1 MLTRE
6 RLAGLPLVLHDA
18 VRLDG
23 GAWVVALEPD
33 AALPLTNGG
42 EPVRSFVEGWRPIRV
57 LTLFRPLLLLEFRH
71 EDGRHAHWL
80 LDGAGRFLGNGFAA
94 LAPPLLD
101 AVRRRAAPALA
112 WLAAMPGAALA
123 CAPPQPVLA
132 LAELGPET
140 QDAIQAVAGAAA
152 GEGPP
157 LSRPALQAALTAA
170 MAAARLPAPDPAA
183 PIRLPMPLLLGWRF
197 VRTVTACAPVL
208 IVELLHE
215 DGREAVWY
223 LDQQLRYV
231 GNAAVQ
237 LGGAPMLHLRRL
249 CETLFETLADRVI
262 MAPTLPAGPELDWFL
277 GCARAT
283 RTDLLE
289 FHLGG
294 SPLRP
299 PPAHAWLLTDPPPPP
314 PLCHAAPTPRGRVV
328 LEPEHARAACAAPLR
343 DELFRLLRTGRM
355 RWTSPVDGRRFE
367 AEARP
372 LYIDNLCFAYR
383 AHDPL
388 HDLTWY
394 VIASAAHFRTFAL
407 FFPSANLVVAESQ
420 AALDEV
426 RFYAPDAGAML
437 LRHAARFGPTLLP
450 ALLAPPGEVVHAFR
464 GCDAILLGHFVW
476 QDLSGICAMIDAV
489 PPERLPRCLVF
500 ETGLEPEIYGP
511 LDEIFPELEGRVER
525 IPASFNDSID
535 RLYRERLT
543 VIKSTAIRVP
553 AAVGTRIVAA
563 LRRAPRWA
571 AVIRAARAART
582 AGPLLLVGL
591 RAGNRTIDG
600 QEGFVERLIALLAAE
615 LGSLTVV
622 LDGQNGTGRSGVSYA
637 SFGDTQDAAEGGQ
650 SAFLRQEAAIAG
662 RLARRYAGG
671 PVRIVSLIGRP
682 VQESVIW
689 CGECDLF
696 VAPWGAALA
705 KYRWVCNR
713 PGLATIGRWNLERRN
728 DLHIY
733 HDPRVMDAPTP
744 MLLNE
749 ADATVDVEE
758 PVPGDRER
766 ANYRLDEDQVFA
778 QIRGLLALHV
788 PPSRRTGA
796 EPDAGPA
803 PARATERRGRSAKPA
818 RG

>member
-1 MLTRE
+1 MR
-6 RLAGLPLVLHDA
+6 RWPA
-18 VRLDG
+18 
-23 GAWVVALEPD
+23 
-33 AALPLTNGG
+33 
-42 EPVRSFVEGWRPIRV
+42 
-57 LTLFRPLLLLEFRH
+57 
-71 EDGRHAHWL
+71 
-80 LDGAGRFLGNGFAA
+80 
-94 LAPPLLD
+94 
-101 AVRRRAAPALA
+101 RRRRRL
-112 WLAAMPGAALA
+112 
-123 CAPPQPVLA
+123 LA

-140 QDAIQAVAGAAA
+140 QDAIQAVAG
-152 GEGPP
+152 EGPP
-157 LSRPALQAALTAA
+157 PSRPSLRAALADA
-170 MAAARLPAPDPAA
+170 VAVAGRPPPDPAA
-183 PIRLPMPLLLGWRF
+183 PIRLPMPLLQGWRF
-197 VRTVTACAPVL
+197 ARAVTACVPVV

-223 LDQQLRYV
+223 LDQRLGYL
-231 GNAAVQ
+231 GNAAAQ

-262 MAPTLPAGPELDWFL
+262 TAPALPAGPELDWFL

-283 RTDLLE
+283 RADLLE
-289 FHLGG
+289 FHLAG

-299 PPAHAWLLTDPPPPP
+299 PPAHVWMLTDPPPP

-328 LEPEHARAACAAPLR
+328 LEPEHVRAACAAPLR

-355 RWTSPVDGRRFE
+355 RWTSPVDGRRFD

-383 AHDPL
+383 VYDPL

-407 FFPSANLVVAESQ
+407 FFPSANLVAAEDR
-420 AALDEV
+420 AALHEV
-426 RFYAPDAGAML
+426 RFYAPHAGAML
-437 LRHAARFGPTLLP
+437 LRHAVRFGPALLP

-464 GCDAILLGHFVW
+464 GRDAVLLGHFVW
-476 QDLSGICAMIDAV
+476 QDLSGVCAMVGAV

-511 LDEIFPELEGRVER
+511 LDEVFPELEGRVER
-525 IPASFNDSID
+525 TPASFNDSID

-543 VIKSTAIRVP
+543 VIKATAMRVP
-553 AAVGTRIVAA
+553 AEVGARILAA

-571 AVIRAARAART
+571 GAIRAARAART

-591 RAGNRTIDG
+591 RAGNRVIDG
-600 QEGFVERLIALLAAE
+600 QEGFVERLLAMLAAE
-615 LGSLTVV
+615 LGPLTVV
-622 LDGQNGTGRSGVSYA
+622 LDGQNGTGRAGVSYA
-637 SFGDTQDAAEGGQ
+637 SFGDTRDEDGP
-650 SAFLRQEAAIAG
+650 STFLRQEAAIAG
-662 RLARRYAGG
+662 RLARRHAGG

-713 PGLATIGRWNLERRN
+713 PGLATIGRWNLEHRH

-733 HDPRVMDAPTP
+733 HDPRVMDGPTP

-766 ANYRLDEDQVFA
+766 ANYRLDEDRVFA
-778 QIRGLLALHV
+778 QIRGLLDRHV
-788 PPSRRTGA
+788 PPSRRAGA
-796 EPDAGPA
+796 DRNPPRRARPRAVPA
-803 PARATERRGRSAKPA
+803 PRSPPWADTP
-818 RG
+818 G

>member
-6 RLAGLPLVLHDA
+6 RLAGLPLVLHDP
-18 VRLDG
+18 VRLEG
-23 GAWVVALEPD
+23 GAWVVALGPD
-33 AALPLTNGG
+33 AALPLTNAG

-57 LTLFRPLLLLEFRH
+57 LTLFRPLMLLEFRH

-94 LAPPLLD
+94 LPPPLLD

-112 WLAAMPGAALA
+112 WLAVMPGAALA

-140 QDAIQAVAGAAA
+140 QDAVQAA

-157 LSRPALQAALTAA
+157 LPRPALQAALDAA
-170 MAAARLPAPDPAA
+170 VAAARLPAPDPAA

-197 VRTVTACAPVL
+197 ARIVTACAPVL

-223 LDQQLRYV
+223 LDEQLRYL
-231 GNAAVQ
+231 GNAAAQ
-237 LGGAPMLHLRRL
+237 LGGAPMLHLRRM
-249 CETLFETLADRVI
+249 CETLFETLADRMI
-262 MAPTLPAGPELDWFL
+262 MAPALPAGPELDGFL

-289 FHLGG
+289 FHLAG

-299 PPAHAWLLTDPPPPP
+299 PPAHLWLLTDPPPPP
-314 PLCHAAPTPRGRVV
+314 PLCHAAPTPRRRIV
-328 LEPEHARAACAAPLR
+328 LEPEHAHVACAAPLR
-343 DELFRLLRTGRM
+343 DELFRLLQTGRM

-383 AHDPL
+383 VHDPL

-407 FFPSANLVVAESQ
+407 FVPSANLVVAESQ

-426 RFYAPDAGAML
+426 RFYAPNAGAML
-437 LRHAARFGPTLLP
+437 LRHAARFGPVLLP

-464 GCDAILLGHFVW
+464 GRDAILLGHFVW
-476 QDLSGICAMIDAV
+476 QDLSGLCAMIDAV

-535 RLYRERLT
+535 RLYRDRLT
-543 VIKSTAIRVP
+543 VIKSTAMRVP
-553 AAVGTRIVAA
+553 ADVGTRIFAA

-600 QEGFVERLIALLAAE
+600 QEGFVERLIATLATE

-622 LDGQNGTGRSGVSYA
+622 LDGQNGTGRTGVSYA
-637 SFGDTQDAAEGGQ
+637 SFGDTQDEAADGQ

-662 RLARRYAGG
+662 RLARRHAGG

-713 PGLATIGRWNLERRN
+713 PGLATIGRWNLEHRN
-728 DLHIY
+728 DLDIY
-733 HDPRVMDAPTP
+733 HHPRAMEEPTP

-749 ADATVDVEE
+749 ADGTVDVAE

-766 ANYRLDEDQVFA
+766 ANYRLDEDRVFA
-778 QIRGLLALHV
+778 QIRGLLARHIRPRQSER
-788 PPSRRTGA
+788 PP
-796 EPDAGPA
+796 EPDSHPGKA
-803 PARATERRGRSAKPA
+803 PARRGATRPV
-818 RG
+818 